1 MKFFLNK
8 LNLFEFQT
16 AKCSLFLSVI
26 AARKNLLLR
35 LKVGILPARL
45 VKYDQWR
52 NWVKT
57 WAGACS
63 RLLFTDISVIREKIS
78 ITTLIFL

>member
-16 AKCSLFLSVI
+16 ANCSLFLSVI
-26 AARKNLLLR
+26 AARKNLLL
-35 LKVGILPARL
+35 GILPARL

-57 WAGACS
+57 WAGAFS
-63 RLLFTDISVIREKIS
+63 RLLGTDISVIREKIS